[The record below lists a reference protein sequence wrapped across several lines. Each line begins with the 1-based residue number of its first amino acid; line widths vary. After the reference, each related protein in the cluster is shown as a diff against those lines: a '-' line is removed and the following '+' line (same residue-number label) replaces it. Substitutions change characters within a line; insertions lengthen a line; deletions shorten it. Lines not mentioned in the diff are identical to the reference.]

1 VKLPRLLLRLL
12 GRRLPK
18 TRGTLRVHG
27 LQASVRIHR
36 DRWGIPHIEAE
47 SDPDVSFA
55 IGFCHGQD
63 RMFQLELLL
72 RAIRGTL
79 CELVGAAALP
89 IDRLSRRIGFHRAAA
104 AQWPLVDPEVQATI
118 EAYAHGVTAGATHG
132 LPRRPHEYVLLRSQ
146 PTPWTPLDSLGVVK
160 LISFTLAGNWD
171 IELARLKILLE
182 DGAEALTALDP
193 AYPPWH
199 PVTSP
204 PGQEA
209 GPVLDRLSEELKTF
223 SAFLG
228 NGGGS
233 NNWAVSANRT
243 ATGRPLLANDPHLDA
258 RLPPHWYLIHART
271 PRLGMAGA
279 TFLGG
284 SAVLSGH
291 NGFAAWGITAGLI
304 DNTDFF
310 REQIGPDGRSVRQ
323 GDQFVPC
330 EVREEIIH
338 VRGGDSVTERVLI
351 TPRGP
356 IVSPALASG
365 EWRVASGAKE
375 GPSSLATRHSPLAA
389 QEALSLRAVW
399 LDPRPIDGL
408 MRLHRVGSFAAFRKA
423 AEHWPAASQNM
434 VYADQTGVIGWQM
447 FGQAPKRR
455 KGWGLIP
462 APGWDAD
469 AGWEPDLVPAE
480 QLPHAQDPPQG
491 IIATANNKPVPD
503 GTGPYLGSD
512 WLEGYRVAS
521 IVRELSARSDW
532 DVPRTMALQM
542 NQCAG
547 AWDDLREA
555 VLSAPA
561 SQPDARQALDLLRD
575 WNGHVSIDSP
585 EATVY
590 ELFVSEMT
598 TRIARAK
605 APRTFAVVLG
615 EALGPLVPFN
625 FLCYRRTGHMARL
638 LREQPDGWFARSWPD
653 EIADALAA
661 VIRRLRSEHGDDPSG
676 WAFGRLRTLTLHH
689 PISRKRWLAPFFNLG
704 PFPFG
709 GDADTIN
716 QGAVLPLH
724 PLASADNLASLRT
737 VIDVGAWSNSR
748 FSLPG
753 GQSGNPLS
761 PHYDDLLPLWLRG
774 EGVPIAWTEEEVQ
787 QARIDT
793 LELSPSYYGGVKD
806 PQQPEA

>member
-1 VKLPRLLLRLL
+1 MNFPRLLLRLL

-18 TRGTLRVHG
+18 TEGTLRVPG
-27 LQASVRIHR
+27 LQAPVRIHR

-47 SDPDVSFA
+47 NDVGVSYA

-63 RMFQLELLL
+63 RTFQLELLL
-72 RAIRGTL
+72 RAVRGTL
-79 CELVGAAALP
+79 CELVGGAALP
-89 IDRLSRRIGFHRAAA
+89 IDRLSRRIGFHRSAA
-104 AQWPLVDPEVQATI
+104 AQWPVIDSEIRAAI
-118 EAYAHGVTAGATHG
+118 EAYAHGVSAGATHG
-132 LPRRPHEYVLLRSQ
+132 LPQRPHEFVLLRSR
-146 PTPWTPLDSLGVVK
+146 PTPWSPLDTLAVVK
-160 LISFTLAGNWD
+160 LISFTLAANWD
-171 IELARLKILLE
+171 IELSRLKILLE
-182 DGAEALTALDP
+182 DGQEALAALDP

-199 PVTSP
+199 PVTAP
-204 PGQEA
+204 PGQQA
-209 GPVLDRLSEELKTF
+209 DPVLDRLSEELKTF
-223 SAFLG
+223 STFFRT
-228 NGGGS
+228 GGGS
-233 NNWAVSANRT
+233 NNWTVSARHT

-258 RLPPHWYLIHART
+258 RLPPHWYLVHART
-271 PRLGMAGA
+271 PGWSMAGA

-291 NGFAAWGITAGLI
+291 NGFAAWGVTAGLI

-310 REQIGPDGRSVRQ
+310 REQIGPDGQSVRQ

-330 EVREEIIH
+330 EVREEVISI
-338 VRGGDSVTERVLI
+338 RGGDSVTERVLI

-356 IVSPALASG
+356 IVSPALRDAG
-365 EWRVASGAKE
+365 
-375 GPSSLATRHSPLAA
+375 
-389 QEALSLRAVW
+389 EALSLRAVW

-408 MRLHRVGSFAAFRKA
+408 MRLYRVRSFTDFRKA

-462 APGWDAD
+462 TPGWEAD
-469 AGWEPDLVPAE
+469 AGWEPDLIPAE

-491 IIATANNKPVPD
+491 LLATANNKPVQD
-503 GTGPYLGSD
+503 GAGPYLGSD
-512 WLEGYRVAS
+512 WLEGYRIAS

-542 NQCAG
+542 NQLAI
-547 AWDDLREA
+547 AWDDLRDA
-555 VLSAPA
+555 VLSAPTD
-561 SQPDARQALDLLRD
+561 SPDARQALDLLRE
-575 WNGHVSIDSP
+575 WNGQVSIDSP
-585 EATVY
+585 AATVY
-590 ELFVSEMT
+590 ELFISEMT
-598 TRIARAK
+598 NRIARAK
-605 APRTFAVVLG
+605 APRTFPIVLG
-615 EALGPLVPFN
+615 EALGPIVQYN
-625 FLCYRRTGHMARL
+625 FLCYRRTGHLARL
-638 LREQPDGWFARSWPD
+638 LREQPDGWFSRSWPD
-653 EIADALAA
+653 EIADALAT
-661 VIRRLRSEHGDDPSG
+661 VIHRLKSQHGNHPSG

-716 QGAVLPLH
+716 QGAVLPLD
-724 PLASADNLASLRT
+724 PLASADNIASLRM
-737 VIDVGAWSNSR
+737 VVDVGAWSNSR

-774 EGVPIAWTEEEVQ
+774 EGVPIAWTEEEIRLATIQ
-787 QARIDT
+787 T
-793 LELSPSYYGGVKD
+793 LVLTPL
-806 PQQPEA
+806 

>member
-1 VKLPRLLLRLL
+1 MLPISSLHSFAAWRALVNFPRLLLRLL

-18 TRGTLRVHG
+18 TQGTLRIAG
-27 LQASVRIHR
+27 LRANVRIHR
-36 DRWGIPHIEAE
+36 DRWGIPHIEADNE
-47 SDPDVSFA
+47 RDVSFA
-55 IGFCHGQD
+55 IGFCQGQD
-63 RMFQLELLL
+63 RTFQLELLL

-79 CELVGAAALP
+79 CELVGDAALP

-104 AQWPLVDPEVQATI
+104 AQWPLVDAELREGI
-118 EAYAHGVTAGATHG
+118 EAYAHGVCAGASHG
-132 LPRRPHEYVLLRSQ
+132 LPRRPHEFVLLRSQ

-171 IELARLKILLE
+171 VELARLKILLE
-182 DGAEALTALDP
+182 DGAEALAALDP
-193 AYPPWH
+193 AYPSWH
-199 PVTSP
+199 PVTAP

-209 GPVLDRLSEELKTF
+209 GPMLDRLSEELKTF
-223 SAFLG
+223 ATFF
-228 NGGGS
+228 NPGGGS
-233 NNWAVSANRT
+233 NNWAVSASRT

-271 PRLGMAGA
+271 PQMSMAGA

-304 DNTDFF
+304 DNTDLF

-330 EVREEIIH
+330 EVREEIIS
-338 VRGGDSVTERVLI
+338 VRGGASVTEHVLI

-356 IVSPALASG
+356 IVSPTLHDTG
-365 EWRVASGAKE
+365 
-375 GPSSLATRHSPLAA
+375 
-389 QEALSLRAVW
+389 EALSLRAVW

-408 MRLHRVGSFAAFRKA
+408 MRLHRVRSFADFRKA
-423 AEHWPAASQNM
+423 AEQWPAASQNM
-434 VYADQTGVIGWQM
+434 VYADQTGTIGWQL

-480 QLPHAQDPPQG
+480 QMPHAQDPPQG
-491 IIATANNKPVPD
+491 FLATANNKPWTE
-503 GTGPYLGSD
+503 GAGPYLGCD

-521 IVRELSARSDW
+521 IARELSARSDW

-542 NQCAG
+542 NHRAI
-547 AWDDLREA
+547 AWDDLRDA
-555 VLSAPA
+555 VLSIDPRNAGPTTEL
-561 SQPDARQALDLLRD
+561 RQALDLLRD

-585 EATVY
+585 AATVY
-590 ELFVSEMT
+590 ELFIAEMAG
-598 TRIARAK
+598 RVARAK
-605 APRTFAVVLG
+605 APRTFAIVLG
-615 EALGPLVPFN
+615 EAMGPIILFN
-625 FLCYRRTGHMARL
+625 FFCYRRTGHLAKL
-638 LREQPDGWFARSWPD
+638 LREQPDGWFARPWRE
-653 EIADALAA
+653 EIADALSA
-661 VIRRLRSEHGDDPSG
+661 VIRQLRAEHGEDASA

-716 QGAVLPLH
+716 QGAVMPLN
-724 PLASADNLASLRT
+724 PLAPADNLASLRT

-774 EGVPIAWTEEEVQ
+774 EGVPIAWTEEEVR
-787 QARIDT
+787 QATVAT
-793 LELSPSYYGGVKD
+793 LELMPS
-806 PQQPEA
+806 

>member
-1 VKLPRLLLRLL
+1 MPPISSLHSVAARSALVKLPRLLLGLL

-18 TRGTLRVHG
+18 TQGTLRVPG
-27 LQASVRIHR
+27 LKAGVRIDR
-36 DRWGIPHIEAE
+36 DRWGIPHIEA
-47 SDPDVSFA
+47 DNDLDVSFA

-63 RMFQLELLL
+63 RTFQLELLL

-79 CELVGAAALP
+79 CELVGSTALP

-104 AQWPLVDPEVQATI
+104 AQWPLVDPDVRAAI

-132 LPRRPHEYVLLRSQ
+132 LPRRPHEFVLLRSE
-146 PTPWTPLDSLGVVK
+146 PTPWSPLDSLGIVK

-182 DGAEALTALDP
+182 DGAEALAALDP

-204 PGQEA
+204 PGQQA

-223 SAFLG
+223 STFFG

-233 NNWAVSANRT
+233 NNWAVSASRT

-258 RLPPHWYLIHART
+258 RLPPHWYLVQART
-271 PRLGMAGA
+271 PHLAMAGA

-330 EVREEIIH
+330 EVREEVIH

-356 IVSPALASG
+356 IVSPALRDTG
-365 EWRVASGAKE
+365 
-375 GPSSLATRHSPLAA
+375 
-389 QEALSLRAVW
+389 EALSLRAVW
-399 LDPRPIDGL
+399 LDPQPIDGL
-408 MRLHRVGSFAAFRKA
+408 MRLHRVGSFADFRKA

-434 VYADQTGVIGWQM
+434 VYADQTGIIGWQM
-447 FGQAPKRR
+447 FGRAPKRL

-462 APGWDAD
+462 APGWEDD
-469 AGWEPDLVPAE
+469 TGWEPDLVPVG
-480 QLPHAQDPPQG
+480 QMPYAQDPPQG
-491 IIATANNKPVPD
+491 FIATANNKPVSD
-503 GTGPYLGSD
+503 GAGPYLGSD
-512 WLEGYRVAS
+512 WLDGYRVAS
-521 IVRELSARSDW
+521 IVRELSERSDW

-542 NQCAG
+542 NQRAI
-547 AWDDLREA
+547 AWDDLRDA
-555 VLSAPA
+555 VFSAPA
-561 SQPDARQALDLLRD
+561 VEPDARQALDLLRE

-585 EATVY
+585 AATVY
-590 ELFVSEMT
+590 ELFISDMAI
-598 TRIARAK
+598 RIARAK
-605 APRTFAVVLG
+605 APRTFAIVLG
-615 EALGPLVPFN
+615 EALGPIVPFN

-653 EIADALAA
+653 EIADALSA
-661 VIRRLRSEHGDDPSG
+661 VIRRLRSEHGNDPSG

-689 PISRKRWLAPFFNLG
+689 PISRKSWLAPFYNLG

-716 QGAVLPLH
+716 QGAVLPLD

-737 VIDVGAWSNSR
+737 VVDVGAWSNSR

-774 EGVPIAWTEEEVQ
+774 EGVPIAWTEEEVR
-787 QARIDT
+787 QATIHT
-793 LELSPSYYGGVKD
+793 LKLSP
-806 PQQPEA
+806 A